1 MNLIDIYSKDFPVFI
16 KELIN
21 TPEFKRLS
29 NVGMNCGCEYT
40 SFPIFSNG
48 KDYTRYEHSIGVA
61 LIIWHFTKDIKQ
73 SIAGLLH
80 DISSPVFAHVI
91 DFLNGDHETQES
103 TEEKTEEIIANS
115 MEIQEILKKYN
126 LSTKDVYDYHMY
138 PIADNDSPLLSADRL
153 EYTLGNA
160 FYYGF
165 KSMEE
170 IRDMY
175 EDLAVSVNEFGQSEI
190 SFSTLDKAIEFT
202 CVSIENSKVYSSN
215 VDRFAMQYL
224 ADLLKLAV
232 NKRVISMKDLYTVED
247 QVISKLKKDEELKS
261 MWKDFTKL
269 SQIFTSKEK
278 PEYGYWVNIPAK
290 KRYIN
295 PQVVSQGR
303 VSSLSKNLSKEIDDF
318 LNIDFNIWLSGK

>member
-1 MNLIDIYSKDFPVFI
+1 MNLIDIYSKDFPNFI

-40 SFPIFSNG
+40 SFPIFSKG
-48 KDYTRYEHSIGVA
+48 KNYTRYEHSIGVA

-175 EDLAVSVNEFGQSEI
+175 EDLVVSVNEFGQSEI

-278 PEYGYWVNIPAK
+278 PKYGYWVNIPAK

-295 PQVVSQGR
+295 PQIVSQGR